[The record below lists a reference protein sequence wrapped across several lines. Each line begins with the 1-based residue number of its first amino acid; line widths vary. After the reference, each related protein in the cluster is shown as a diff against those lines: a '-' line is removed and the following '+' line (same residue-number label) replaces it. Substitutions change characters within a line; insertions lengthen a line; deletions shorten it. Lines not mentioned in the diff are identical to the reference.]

1 MNTTST
7 APGPAAGTRPW
18 VLVPALFTVLAL
30 TAGGFGYAS
39 SALPG
44 APLWLLLPYLLAL
57 GLVAATWRRPRTP
70 DQRAARIAT
79 GAAGCALALF
89 YARIAEALLFCAG
102 IVAWLVQGD

>member
-18 VLVPALFTVLAL
+18 VLVPALFTALAL

-57 GLVAATWRRPRTP
+57 GLVAATWRRPRMP

>member
-18 VLVPALFTVLAL
+18 VLVPALFTALAL